1 MSETTVSQPAAS
13 VTVRMTRLHRPS
25 IPAQVLPRTRLTQRL
40 EDGFHRPLTLVSAPA
55 GFGKTLVTS
64 QWCETSDRPSAWLS
78 LDSSIDDARWFV
90 AHLVAAIQVACPD
103 SMETTAKMVAAP
115 QVPDERALVIELSN
129 ELDELDQR
137 ILIVLDDY
145 HSIKNSAVHTL
156 VAELLRHPPLM
167 AHFVIITR
175 RDPPLP
181 LAALRAKGQL
191 TEVRMADLAFTENEL
206 QLFIQ
211 AESDRLLSAEELSSL
226 HESTEGWPA
235 GARLALEAIR
245 AAPHGSEILGAGF
258 LDRGTQEYLAS
269 EVIDGLPPAV
279 RRHLVV
285 ASLFNQFNAEL
296 CEALTADVMT
306 GPTSMTANEF
316 IDWIIRHNLFI
327 VPLDAQGVWFR
338 FHHLFARLLDRWRTS
353 HLLDL
358 GLSEDRARRRAAH
371 HLEHAGLIE
380 DAIAQLISAS
390 DDEGVARL
398 VSTHGN
404 ELIETEG
411 WTELTRLLAVVPAD
425 IVDRDPRLVVLS
437 AWIAGEV
444 RSQFADM
451 SHLLDRA
458 DKLLDEGVVVGPGAP
473 AELRGQIAALRGAYV
488 HMVDA
493 EFERAIADAQT
504 GQRLLADRPGRN
516 LVFAYVLEVV
526 ALAGAGRAA
535 EAHRLAS
542 SVVGDERFAGAP
554 YNPLIYAMPYAGW
567 LSGNLGEV
575 EQYAEQLLAIGERF
589 GLDDTRSTGHYF
601 LGIAAYERNRL
612 QEAEQH
618 LAIAVDLRYQAP
630 SGSSTHASIALAL
643 TEWSQ
648 GRTTEADATAAAM
661 LQHVLSIQSEFLHPV
676 AVGFLAEL
684 DLRCG
689 RHTTAHQWALTAV
702 PDHVRHRFLFYEPTP
717 TRIEA
722 FLTAS
727 STTERAVELLDD
739 ALKLAQHR
747 HHEPILIRL
756 LGLRALA
763 LSQAGREE
771 QALETM
777 ESAIVRSHRSG
788 IVRRLADLGPSI
800 IPIVSRVQ
808 VTDDVLEHAAAILAA
823 IDPHRSAGA
832 SDKTRVSGVTSVA
845 GELTLTDRELDVLRL
860 LAARY
865 SNKEIAAELF
875 IAPSTVKKRT
885 VTLYDKLNVHGRREA
900 VAKASALGYLS
911 E

>member
-1 MSETTVSQPAAS
+1 MSETTAS
-13 VTVRMTRLHRPS
+13 PSAPWLTIRTTRLYRPS
-25 IPAQVLPRTRLTQRL
+25 VVERALTRPRLTERFD
-40 EDGFHRPLTLVSAPA
+40 DGFHRPVTLVSAPA

-64 QWCETSDRPSAWLS
+64 QWCDTLDCPFAWLS
-78 LDSSIDDARWFV
+78 LDESIDDTRWFV

-103 SMETTAKMVAAP
+103 SMQTTARMVAAP
-115 QVPDERALVIELSN
+115 QAPDGRTLVIELSN

-137 ILIVLDDY
+137 IVIVLDDY
-145 HSIKNSAVHTL
+145 HSIEDSATHNL
-156 VAELLRHPPLM
+156 VADLLRHPSLM
-167 AHFVIITR
+167 AHFVITTR
-175 RDPPLP
+175 KNPPLP

-191 TEVRMADLAFTENEL
+191 TEVRMADLAFSKNEL

-211 AESDRLLSAEELSSL
+211 AESDRVLSAEELSSL
-226 HESTEGWPA
+226 HESTEGWPV
-235 GARLALEAIR
+235 GARLALEAVR
-245 AAPHGSEILGAGF
+245 AAPPGSKVLGAGF
-258 LDRGTQEYLAS
+258 LDRGTQEYLVS

-279 RRHLVV
+279 RRYLVV
-285 ASLFNQFNAEL
+285 ASLFSQFNVEL
-296 CEALTADVMT
+296 CEAVSEDVMT
-306 GPTSMTANEF
+306 GPTSMTADEF
-316 IDWIIRHNLFI
+316 VRWIVRHNLFV

-358 GLSEDRARRRAAH
+358 GLSEDQARRTAAH
-371 HLEHAGLIE
+371 HLEHAGLVE
-380 DAIAQLISAS
+380 DAIAQLISAG

-411 WTELTRLLAVVPAD
+411 WTELTRLLALVPAD

-437 AWIAGEV
+437 AWIAGEIQARFV
-444 RSQFADM
+444 DM
-451 SHLLDRA
+451 SRLLDRA
-458 DKLLDEGVVVGPGAP
+458 DELLDGGVVVDPGDL
-473 AELRGQIAALRGAYV
+473 AELRGQIAILRGAYV

-516 LVFAYVLEVV
+516 LVFAHVLEVV
-526 ALAGAGRAA
+526 ALAGAGRVA

-542 SVVGDERFAGAP
+542 SVVGDERFADAP
-554 YNPLIYAMPYAGW
+554 FNPLIYAMPFVGW

-575 EQYAEQLLAIGERF
+575 EQYGEQLLAIGERF
-589 GLDDTRSTGHYF
+589 GLDDTLSAAHYF

-618 LAIAVDLRYQAP
+618 LSVAVDLRFQAP
-630 SGSSTHASIALAL
+630 SGNSTNASIALAL
-643 TEWSQ
+643 AEWAQ
-648 GRTTEADATAAAM
+648 GRTTEADATAASM
-661 LQHVLSIQSEFLHPV
+661 LQYVLAINSEYLHPV

-689 RHTTAHQWALTAV
+689 RLTTAHQWALTAV
-702 PDHVRHRFLFYEPTP
+702 PDHIRHRFMSYEPTP
-717 TRIEA
+717 TYVEA
-722 FLTAS
+722 LLTAS

-747 HHEPILIRL
+747 HHEPVLIRL

-763 LSQAGREE
+763 LSQVGQEE
-771 QALETM
+771 QALEAM

-808 VTDDVLEHAAAILAA
+808 VADDVLEHAAVILAA
-823 IDPHRSAGA
+823 IDPHSSAAAPAGI
-832 SDKTRVSGVTSVA
+832 SGSTSVA
-845 GELTLTDRELDVLRL
+845 GEPRLTERELDVLKL

-865 SNKEIAAELF
+865 SNKEIAGELF
-875 IAPSTVKKRT
+875 IAPATVKKRT
-885 VTLYDKLNVHGRREA
+885 VTLYEKLNVHGRREA

-911 E
+911 D

>member
-1 MSETTVSQPAAS
+1 M
-13 VTVRMTRLHRPS
+13 
-25 IPAQVLPRTRLTQRL
+25 
-40 EDGFHRPLTLVSAPA
+40 
-55 GFGKTLVTS
+55 
-64 QWCETSDRPSAWLS
+64 
-78 LDSSIDDARWFV
+78 
-90 AHLVAAIQVACPD
+90 
-103 SMETTAKMVAAP
+103 
-115 QVPDERALVIELSN
+115 
-129 ELDELDQR
+129 
-137 ILIVLDDY
+137 
-145 HSIKNSAVHTL
+145 
-156 VAELLRHPPLM
+156 
-167 AHFVIITR
+167 
-175 RDPPLP
+175 
-181 LAALRAKGQL
+181 
-191 TEVRMADLAFTENEL
+191 
-206 QLFIQ
+206 
-211 AESDRLLSAEELSSL
+211 
-226 HESTEGWPA
+226 
-235 GARLALEAIR
+235 
-245 AAPHGSEILGAGF
+245 
-258 LDRGTQEYLAS
+258 
-269 EVIDGLPPAV
+269 
-279 RRHLVV
+279 
-285 ASLFNQFNAEL
+285 
-296 CEALTADVMT
+296 
-306 GPTSMTANEF
+306 
-316 IDWIIRHNLFI
+316 
-327 VPLDAQGVWFR
+327 
-338 FHHLFARLLDRWRTS
+338 
-353 HLLDL
+353 
-358 GLSEDRARRRAAH
+358 
-371 HLEHAGLIE
+371 IE

-554 YNPLIYAMPYAGW
+554 YNPLIYAMPYVGW

-661 LQHVLSIQSEFLHPV
+661 LQHVLAIQSEFLHPV

-702 PDHVRHRFLFYEPTP
+702 PDHVRHRFMFYEPTP
-717 TRIEA
+717 TR
-722 FLTAS
+722 
-727 STTERAVELLDD
+727 D
-739 ALKLAQHR
+739 
-747 HHEPILIRL
+747 
-756 LGLRALA
+756 
-763 LSQAGREE
+763 
-771 QALETM
+771 
-777 ESAIVRSHRSG
+777 RS
-788 IVRRLADLGPSI
+788 I
-800 IPIVSRVQ
+800 
-808 VTDDVLEHAAAILAA
+808 
-823 IDPHRSAGA
+823 
-832 SDKTRVSGVTSVA
+832 SDGVIH
-845 GELTLTDRELDVLRL
+845 D
-860 LAARY
+860 
-865 SNKEIAAELF
+865 
-875 IAPSTVKKRT
+875 
-885 VTLYDKLNVHGRREA
+885 
-900 VAKASALGYLS
+900 
-911 E
+911 